1 MISCKRIAILISL
14 CSNKINKSLPFDLCV
29 LIALR
34 AGPTC
39 IGSGRS
45 SYARRRRAKAIGR
58 CHRCFRVNPKFYFTK
73 RCDGVNC
80 VPGLNY
86 KIWVKDFI
94 LFGLKDQPSGSNC
107 GDTPH

>member
-1 MISCKRIAILISL
+1 MISCKRIAIIISL
-14 CSNKINKSLPFDLCV
+14 CSRSLNKSLPFDLCV

-34 AGPTC
+34 AGPSC
-39 IGSGRS
+39 LGSGRS

-58 CHRCFRVNPKFYFTK
+58 CHRCYRVNPKFYFTK
-73 RCDGVNC
+73 RCNGFDC
-80 VPGLNY
+80 EPGLNY

-94 LFGLKDQPSGSNC
+94 LYGLKPESSGSNC